1 MSEMCGMLSPEG
13 IHSIHSKRQGIYP
26 KGRDHIVHCELECEE
41 CGPECGPECVEC
53 GLECGPEC
61 EECGPECVECGLE
74 RGPECEECGPECVE
88 CGLEC
93 GPACEECGLECGPE
107 CVECGL
113 ECGLECGPECVECGL
128 ERGPECEE
136 CGPEC
141 VECGLECG
149 PACEECGLECGP
161 ECVECGL
168 ECGLECGP
176 ECEECRVKRI
186 KSSGVS
192 NLICMGHTCWYL
204 LVPARVPYIYFIW
217 LRQTILFC
225 FIEVPDREICAG
237 TCMKQRKIVWN
248 VWNVRGMSGMSSEC
262 VECVE
267 CWRRGTCA
275 GAQVYIPHI
284 PEHSRHSWACL
295 HSLYLSEANK
305 IVWRGKMKSMGAPAG
320 TCWYLLVPYI

>member
-26 KGRDHIVHCELECEE
+26 KGRDHIVHCELECVE
-41 CGPECGPECVEC
+41 CGLEC

-61 EECGPECVECGLE
+61 EECGPECEG
-74 RGPECEECGPECVE
+74 
-88 CGLEC
+88 
-93 GPACEECGLECGPE
+93 
-107 CVECGL
+107 
-113 ECGLECGPECVECGL
+113 
-128 ERGPECEE
+128 
-136 CGPEC
+136 
-141 VECGLECG
+141 
-149 PACEECGLECGP
+149 
-161 ECVECGL
+161 
-168 ECGLECGP
+168 
-176 ECEECRVKRI
+176 CRVKRI

-225 FIEVPDREICAG
+225 FVEVSDTQKCVSDTPR
-237 TCMKQRKIVWN
+237 KQRKIVWN
-248 VWNVRGMSGMSSEC
+248 VWNVECGMSGMSSEC

>member
-41 CGPECGPECVEC
+41 CGP
-53 GLECGPEC
+53 
-61 EECGPECVECGLE
+61 
-74 RGPECEECGPECVE
+74 
-88 CGLEC
+88 
-93 GPACEECGLECGPE
+93 
-107 CVECGL
+107 
-113 ECGLECGPECVECGL
+113 ECGPECVECGL

-225 FIEVPDREICAG
+225 FVEVSDTQKCVSDTPR
-237 TCMKQRKIVWN
+237 KQRKIVWN
-248 VWNVRGMSGMSSEC
+248 VWNVEC
-262 VECVE
+262 LECHRNVWNVWNVGAE
-267 CWRRGTCA
+267 VP
-275 GAQVYIPHI
+275 AQVPRYTFHTFLSIPGTPGH
-284 PEHSRHSWACL
+284 ACTPCTCL
-295 HSLYLSEANK
+295 KRIKSSGEAK
-305 IVWRGKMKSMGAPAG
+305 
-320 TCWYLLVPYI
+320 